1 MVVVGGSIPL
11 VPIFSR
17 GKVVTNQAVLS
28 ESFLDIIKAQDKKL
42 LKTAV
47 AVKVNDQLYDLST
60 QHGGREF
67 SIIHADSPEGED
79 IIRHSTA
86 HLLAMSVKTLFP
98 KAQVTIGPVIENGF
112 YYDFAYEPGFS
123 DQDLLKIEGQMRRLA
138 KKQIAIQRFTLP
150 RDEASSFFRDLGEV
164 YKSDIIDQ
172 IPANETL
179 SLYRQNDFTDL
190 CRGPH
195 VPHTGF
201 LKAFKLTKLAGA
213 YWRGDS
219 DNEMLQRIY
228 GTAWATSEALD
239 HYLKMQEEAK
249 KRDHRRLGK
258 QMDWFHLQEEA
269 PGMIFWHPNGY
280 RAYLQLEALIRVVYQ
295 KTGYQEIKTPQIID
309 RSLWEKSGHW
319 DKYSENMFTIESE
332 KQAAKRTCAVK
343 PMSCPGHVQVFNQG
357 LKSYKQ
363 LPVRYA
369 EFGCCHRN
377 EASGTLHGLLRV
389 RSFVQDDGHIFCSMD
404 QIGPE
409 VNAFIEQTYAVYEL
423 LGFDQIILRLSTRPD
438 QRVGSDEVWDK
449 AENALSEILENS
461 SYDYEILPGEGAFYG
476 PKLEFS
482 LKDCL
487 GRIWQC
493 GTIQVDFSTPERLDA
508 NFVNSEGKKETPVM
522 LHRAILGTFERFL
535 GIMIEQCAGHMPFW
549 LSPLQIVILPIG
561 EEHHEYS
568 NQLQKELESKG
579 YRVEVDDRSE
589 KVGYKIRQHTLTRTH
604 FMLMVGDEE
613 VQSGTVNVR
622 DSQMKQ
628 YGEMGI
634 DKLCEWL
641 ASMPNPI
648 KAVENIF

>member
-17 GKVVTNQAVLS
+17 GKVVTNQAVFS

-47 AVKVNDQLYDLST
+47 AVKVNDLLYDLST

>member
-613 VQSGTVNVR
+613 VRSGTVNVR

>member
-1 MVVVGGSIPL
+1 
-11 VPIFSR
+11 
-17 GKVVTNQAVLS
+17 VTNQVVSS
-28 ESFLDIIKAQDKKL
+28 ESFLDIIRQQDKKL

-47 AVKVNDQLYDLST
+47 AVKVKGQLCDLST
-60 QHGGREF
+60 PYEEQDYTIVHSNSE
-67 SIIHADSPEGED
+67 EGVD

-86 HLLAMSVKTLFP
+86 HLLAMAVKELFP
-98 KAQVTIGPVIENGF
+98 DAQVTIGPVIDDGF
-112 YYDFAYEPGFS
+112 YYDFSYQPGFS
-123 DQDLLKIEGQMRRLA
+123 DQDLQKIENQMRRLA
-138 KKQIAIQRFTLP
+138 KKRIPVERYTLS
-150 RDEASSFFRDLGEV
+150 RNEASDFFKNIGEI
-164 YKSDIIDQ
+164 YKSEIIDQ

-179 SLYRQNDFTDL
+179 SLYRQADFTDL

-201 LKAFKLTKLAGA
+201 LTAFKLTKLAGA

-228 GTAWATSEALD
+228 GTAWDSQEALD

-249 KRDHRRLGK
+249 KRDHRLLGK

-269 PGMIFWHPNGY
+269 PGMVFWHPNGY
-280 RAYLQLEALIRVVYQ
+280 SAYTQLETLMRKVYQ

-309 RSLWEKSGHW
+309 RTLWEKSGHW

-332 KQAAKRTCAVK
+332 KQAVKRTCAVK

-389 RSFVQDDGHIFCSMD
+389 RSFVQDDGHIFCSID

-409 VNAFIEQTYAVYEL
+409 VNAFIEQTYAVYQL
-423 LGFDQIILRLSTRPD
+423 LGFDQVILRLSTRPD
-438 QRVGSDEVWDK
+438 KRVGSDEIWDK
-449 AENALSEILENS
+449 AENALSHILENS
-461 SYDYEILPGEGAFYG
+461 SYDYEVLPGEGAFYG

-493 GTIQVDFSTPERLDA
+493 GTIQVDFSTPDRLDA
-508 NFVNSEGKKETPVM
+508 HFVNSDGNKETPVM

-535 GIMIEQCAGHMPFW
+535 GIMIEQTAGHMPFW
-549 LSPLQIVILPIG
+549 LSPLQIAILPIG

-568 NQLQKELESKG
+568 NQLKSELTARG

-604 FMLMVGDEE
+604 FMLTVGDQE
-613 VQSGTVNVR
+613 VQTRTVSVR

-628 YGEMGI
+628 YGEMGV
-634 DKLCEWL
+634 DELHQWL

-648 KAVENIF
+648 EAVENIF

>member
-1 MVVVGGSIPL
+1 M
-11 VPIFSR
+11 
-17 GKVVTNQAVLS
+17 TNQAVLS

-47 AVKVNDQLYDLST
+47 AVKVNDLLYDLST

-508 NFVNSEGKKETPVM
+508 NFVNREGKKETPVM